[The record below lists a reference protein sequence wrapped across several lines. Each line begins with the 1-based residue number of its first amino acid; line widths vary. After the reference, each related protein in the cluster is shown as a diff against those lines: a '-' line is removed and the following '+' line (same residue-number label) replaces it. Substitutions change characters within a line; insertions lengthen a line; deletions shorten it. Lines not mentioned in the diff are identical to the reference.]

1 MPRVRGLTPVA
12 NSRQIPEKQNPAAAV
27 EIREAE
33 RIILEIHDGP
43 AQTLTSAFQCLQTL
57 DHIARSYLVQRPEL
71 EQLFRRALLLVG
83 QASRETREIING
95 RIPAAIEAHGLVVL
109 VRRELEQFEE
119 ETGCRVDFHVGAWP
133 ALNAEAETAIYRII
147 SEAISNVRKHARS
160 PRLEVEINRKGE
172 RLLVRVRDWG
182 AGITPARLEMS
193 PADGCLG
200 LLSMRRRAG
209 LLGGSFNIATAPGRG
224 TEITVDIPWRQ

>member
-12 NSRQIPEKQNPAAAV
+12 NTCQISEKRLPADTI

-43 AQTLTSAFQCLQTL
+43 AQTLTSAFQCLQAF
-57 DHIARSYLVQRPEL
+57 DQIARPYIAQRPEL
-71 EQLFRRALLLVG
+71 DRLFSRAVGLVR
-83 QASRETREIING
+83 QAVRETREIING
-95 RIPAAIEAHGLVVL
+95 SVPAALETHGLVAV
-109 VRRELEQFEE
+109 VRQELERLEE
-119 ETGCRVDFHVGAWP
+119 ETGCRVDFYTGAWP
-133 ALNAEAETAIYRII
+133 ILHGQAEMAIYRII
-147 SEAISNVRKHARS
+147 GEAVNNARKHARS
-160 PRLEVEINRKGE
+160 PRLEVEMSQKGK

-182 AGITPARLEMS
+182 VGIAPARLEPS
-193 PADGCLG
+193 PSGSCLG

-224 TEITVDIPWRQ
+224 TEITVDIPWPE